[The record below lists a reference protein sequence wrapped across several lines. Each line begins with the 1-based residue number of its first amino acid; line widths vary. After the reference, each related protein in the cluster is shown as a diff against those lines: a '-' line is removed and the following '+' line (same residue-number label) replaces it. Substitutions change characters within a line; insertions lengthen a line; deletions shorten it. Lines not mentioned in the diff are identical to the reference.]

1 MTNFRPSDS
10 VRKRSFRIS
19 RLGVVS
25 GFVFLISGLIL
36 WTGMWELPRCN
47 LAFLAE
53 QRLSATAGRKV
64 SVGSLHVTLNRWL
77 AVDLDNV
84 HIANIPDGSR
94 PDMVML
100 RHAHFEIRLMSL
112 FHGPAEL
119 RNVLING
126 LTVFCEQTAS
136 GQQNWRFVPRR
147 EELPS
152 VKAAAESA
160 DWRWF
165 PGLRSVHVTNS
176 TLIFRTS
183 GGKSYDSVLNDMLLA
198 SSSDDAPVR
207 LVLNGTFNT
216 VPFVVKSG
224 FRSFA
229 EFRKSRELFDL
240 HATVTSGD
248 LVLHLDTTMK
258 DLRNFDGVE
267 GTFDLATQTSKSLL
281 TIAGLTSASL
291 ETALVLKGH
300 FIHNG
305 NLWSLSDATGKVR
318 GSALA
323 PTSLTFREG
332 GEGKPNMLS
341 GQLNFSM
348 LDMDALL
355 AGGVFDRPSA
365 QSSGNV
371 TGNRKTSL
379 ASLAAMCPNLR
390 LDVSFFAGHLRYR
403 TIDLE
408 KVGVTLK
415 RTADGID
422 IRSTDL
428 NLTSLA
434 ARALTQTS
442 GRRSRVGSLHVRIG
456 QWVMV
461 DLDNVHIANIPGG
474 SRPDMFRLR
483 HAHLEMRLM
492 SLLASPVEL
501 RNVRIDGF
509 SGLFE
514 RTAKRER
521 NWHFFPDPEKI
532 RPVRQTTEAPDLN
545 WFPGLRSVH
554 ITDSEIIY
562 RSSSG
567 KSYASSLNDVVLS
580 SASDATPIGM
590 TVVGAYNS
598 VPLTLKITLHP
609 FSAFRHAGKPFGMA
623 FTATSGD
630 LTMHLVGTATDLL
643 NFDGIDGTL
652 DLITQSSRPLMRIAG
667 IAPGSREVPLRLRGH
682 FTHLGDVWSLTQ
694 TGGNIRGSDLRPTDL
709 VFREGAFHQP
719 DAISGALNFSTLDMN
734 ALLAGAPLGKAS
746 EGAQA
751 RSTKH
756 ETTDIPLFVDVHP
769 DPLLDLSFSA
779 EHILYNRF
787 AFDNAA
793 LSLKRI
799 PGEISIQRLHMAWLG
814 ATLQMSG
821 NLRAKGDGTLAQASV
836 VVANADIDRFRRQAG
851 LSPLPL
857 SGMVAFQG
865 SAVSGPVKTL
875 NQAVTEA
882 RILAG
887 AGITSGTLSRQ
898 VLGLAQENLALLFRR
913 QKGSEPVSCLLAF
926 VSMDHGRGA
935 LRPLRIRT
943 SVGSFYGEANFDLGR
958 KWFELVFTSHGA
970 KAPFALEIP
979 LMARGSFSNPG
990 FGLAMF
996 SRRGRALLK
1005 DAASDIPVPVS
1016 LKDYYSH
1023 SSCLGEIP

>member
-1 MTNFRPSDS
+1 MILQAPDAEE
-10 VRKRSFRIS
+10 KKSFRH
-19 RLGVVS
+19 RQLGLLI
-25 GFVFLISGLIL
+25 GFLLLIFSLIL
-36 WTGMWELPRCN
+36 WMGIWELPHCN
-47 LAFLAE
+47 LAPLAE
-53 QRLSATAGRKV
+53 QRLKATTGRMV
-64 SVGSLHVTLNRWL
+64 SVGTLHVTLNRWL
-77 AVDLDNV
+77 VVDLDDV
-84 HIANIPDGSR
+84 HIANIPNGSR
-94 PDMVML
+94 PDMVTL
-100 RHAHFEIRLMSL
+100 QHAHLEVRLMSL
-112 FHGPAEL
+112 FRGPAEL
-119 RNVLING
+119 RNVVING
-126 LTVFCEQTAS
+126 LAVFCEQTAS

-147 EELPS
+147 EELHS
-152 VKAAAESA
+152 VKSAADSA

-165 PGLRSVHVTNS
+165 PGLRSVHVINS
-176 TLIFRTS
+176 TFIFRTS
-183 GGKSYDSVLNDMLLA
+183 SGKSYDSVLNDMLLA
-198 SSSDDAPVR
+198 SSGDEAPVR
-207 LVLNGTFNT
+207 FVLNGTFNK
-216 VPFVVKSG
+216 VPFAVKSG

-229 EFRKSRELFDL
+229 EFRRFREPFDL
-240 HATVTSGD
+240 RATVTSGD
-248 LVLHLDTTMK
+248 LVLYLDTTVK
-258 DLRNFDGVE
+258 DLRNFDGVD
-267 GTFDLATQTSKSLL
+267 GKFDLATQTSKSLL
-281 TIAGLTSASL
+281 AIAGLTSASL
-291 ETALVLKGH
+291 ETPLVLKGH
-300 FIHNG
+300 FIHKG
-305 NLWSLSDATGKVR
+305 NLWSLSDATGKIR
-318 GSALA
+318 GSTLA

-332 GEGKPNMLS
+332 GKGKPDMLS

-348 LDMDALL
+348 LDIDALL
-355 AGGVFDRPSA
+355 AGGTFDGTSA
-365 QSSGNV
+365 KFSRKMV
-371 TGNRKTSL
+371 KNREMST
-379 ASLAAMCPNLR
+379 ASLATIRPNLR
-390 LDVSFFAGHLRYR
+390 LDMSFFADHLRYR
-403 TIDLE
+403 AIGLE

-434 ARALTQTS
+434 APALTQTS
-442 GRRSRVGSLHVRIG
+442 GRRSTVGSLHVRIG
-456 QWVMV
+456 PWVMV
-461 DLDNVHIANIPGG
+461 DLDDVHIANIPDG

-483 HAHLEMRLM
+483 HAHLELRLM

-521 NWHFFPDPEKI
+521 NWHFSPAPEEI
-532 RPVRQTTEAPDLN
+532 RPVRQAAEAPDLN

-554 ITDSEIIY
+554 ITGSEIIY
-562 RSSSG
+562 RSSNG
-567 KSYASSLNDVVLS
+567 KSYVSSLNDVVLS
-580 SASDATPIGM
+580 SVSDETPIRM

-598 VPLTLKITLHP
+598 VPLTLKIALHP
-609 FSAFRHAGKPFGMA
+609 FSAFRHAGQPFGMA

-643 NFDGIDGTL
+643 NFDGINGTV
-652 DLITQSSRPLMRIAG
+652 DLITPSSWPLMRIAG
-667 IAPGSREVPLRLRGH
+667 IEPGSLKVPLRLRGH
-682 FTHLGDVWSLTQ
+682 FIHLGDVWSLTQ

-734 ALLAGAPLGKAS
+734 ALLAGAPPRKAS
-746 EGAQA
+746 DGAQV
-751 RSTKH
+751 RSTEH

-799 PGEISIQRLHMAWLG
+799 PGEISIQRLGMAWLG

-821 NLRAKGDGTLAQASV
+821 TLRAKGDGTLAQASV
-836 VVANADIDRFRRQAG
+836 AVANADIDRFRRQAG
-851 LSPLPL
+851 LPPLPL

-882 RILAG
+882 RIIAG

-898 VLGLAQENLALLFRR
+898 VLGIAQENLALLFRR

-970 KAPFALEIP
+970 RAPFALEIP
-979 LMARGSFSNPG
+979 LLARGSFSNPG

-1023 SSCLGEIP
+1023 SPCLGEIP